1 MKKEILKDY
10 LLNGKIDI
18 DRLLDNFYGYV
29 YIVVKNGISIYLKD
43 EDIEEII
50 SDVFIAVWKNSKVL
64 SNTIDIKAYLSG
76 TAKNII
82 KNKYRKNEINFS
94 IFDYEEKLIDNNNL
108 EKQAEENEQ
117 NIIIKDTLQT
127 LKKEEY
133 AVFIMFYY
141 ENRTV
146 KEIAEYLNCTIG
158 KVKIILHRVRKR
170 IRKKQVRGVE
180 PPSPAWEANNLKE
193 KIRKNVKEEIAI
205 SNIRKEFDMKT
216 SKNKKLVYAISSVC
230 AVFVLGVGIFLGTNQ
245 LNNDLFQEGT
255 LEIGK
260 AKESLDIELNINIL
274 NDIAMMSL
282 DVDTKTIE
290 LEQLPKEFMF
300 IENLLIP
307 EEYEFENSYTVYTR
321 ENREIAE
328 YNKLHDY
335 ILNYKKDDLN
345 NIKIAFSK
353 LESPIRDYYI
363 QGGDKISKIGD
374 VELKISQW
382 EEMYIVTFEYKEIY
396 FDIETTG
403 ITKEQ
408 LVNLLESL
416 INNITNID
424 KVTEEKVTV

>member
-1 MKKEILKDY
+1 ME
-10 LLNGKIDI
+10 
-18 DRLLDNFYGYV
+18 V
-29 YIVVKNGISIYLKD
+29 
-43 EDIEEII
+43 
-50 SDVFIAVWKNSKVL
+50 
-64 SNTIDIKAYLSG
+64 
-76 TAKNII
+76 
-82 KNKYRKNEINFS
+82 
-94 IFDYEEKLIDNNNL
+94 
-108 EKQAEENEQ
+108 
-117 NIIIKDTLQT
+117 
-127 LKKEEY
+127 
-133 AVFIMFYY
+133 
-141 ENRTV
+141 
-146 KEIAEYLNCTIG
+146 
-158 KVKIILHRVRKR
+158 
-170 IRKKQVRGVE
+170 
-180 PPSPAWEANNLKE
+180 NNLKE

-274 NDIAMMSL
+274 NDIAMTSL

-353 LESPIRDYYI
+353 LESPIRDYFI